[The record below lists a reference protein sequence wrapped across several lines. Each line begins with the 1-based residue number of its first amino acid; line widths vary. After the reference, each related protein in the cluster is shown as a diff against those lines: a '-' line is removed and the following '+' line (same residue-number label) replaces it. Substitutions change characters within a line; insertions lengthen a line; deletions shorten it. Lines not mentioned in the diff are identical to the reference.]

1 MGYYTLQK
9 SFIFAVI
16 FLSSTPL
23 IRRLSQVM
31 SFACGATS
39 HWYFQTIGALPK
51 EWRNNTASLLI
62 AEQLRRSYLWH
73 TYLWEG
79 RTRFCRCSRRW
90 PLVSRDWNHRRDLEG
105 VGAERVTSPH
115 LLYIYFWDFAHS
127 ARFTIEV
134 IIRRVSL
141 PRSWF
146 TFWICGRLCFI
157 GSKFLVRFIGWSQ
170 TLWHHGSWRG
180 QWVVSTEPW

>member
-1 MGYYTLQK
+1 
-9 SFIFAVI
+9 
-16 FLSSTPL
+16 
-23 IRRLSQVM
+23 M

>member
-1 MGYYTLQK
+1 
-9 SFIFAVI
+9 
-16 FLSSTPL
+16 
-23 IRRLSQVM
+23 M

-51 EWRNNTASLLI
+51 EWRNNTESLLI
-62 AEQLRRSYLWH
+62 AEQLRCSYLWH
-73 TYLWEG
+73 TYLWVW
-79 RTRFCRCSRRW
+79 RTRFCRCTRRW
-90 PLVSRDWNHRRDLEG
+90 PLVSRDWNHPQDLEG

-115 LLYIYFWDFAHS
+115 LLFIYFWDFAHS

-134 IIRRVSL
+134 IISGSL
-141 PRSWF
+141 F
-146 TFWICGRLCFI
+146 EFVVTCVLLEANFF
-157 GSKFLVRFIGWSQ
+157 VRFIGWSQ